1 LNFVPFLGADS
12 PKAVKKL
19 MALSEP
25 GKTRQRKPGPLA
37 SSNPASKR
45 TSSVSSL
52 QSTNSNSSLHASSKS
67 HLSRPHLLS
76 GTSRVADSN
85 NAKSHER
92 SKSDV
97 TAIKLSAESSSVTS
111 LTSLKKGEN
120 FNCKLVEEFRV
131 NHSMF

>member
-1 LNFVPFLGADS
+1 MNFVPFLGADS

-25 GKTRQRKPGPLA
+25 GKTRPRKPGPLA
-37 SSNPASKR
+37 SSNHASKR

-52 QSTNSNSSLHASSKS
+52 QSTHSNSSLHASAKS
-67 HLSRPHLLS
+67 HLSKPHLLS
-76 GTSRVADSN
+76 GTSRVGDSN

-111 LTSLKKGEN
+111 LTSLKNEKISTPRILTPQRHN
-120 FNCKLVEEFRV
+120 
-131 NHSMF
+131 